1 MRRTA
6 LRPAKPPSSPDAS
19 GTRNVEGGGGARE
32 SLWHRGYLALMAT
45 QFLGALNDNLF
56 KVIVSLLA
64 VGAVA
69 QERSSGGTLSM
80 ATLMV
85 ILPYL
90 LLSGYAAYLADSRP
104 KRAAIILVKLA
115 ELGLTALILLA
126 FLFDS
131 LKMMMALL
139 FLMAAQSTFFTPLKY
154 GILPDIVCRRTLARA
169 NGALELGRYAAVIIG
184 TACGGL
190 LLSVCQGSLVPV
202 TIALMSVAGLGVLS
216 SLFIPAV
223 QGELRHGRLALN
235 PWSELGTGLRR
246 LRAAPDLTV
255 AVAGLGCFEFTSVL
269 VLLDMLLIGSE
280 VLGLSSAAVGG
291 LGAMTGLGAG
301 VGCVIAGW
309 LCRERLRPNLVPPA
323 ALAIATILMVLAA
336 APQSYPLAASG
347 LFVGGLFGGI
357 VFVPLNAILQDRA
370 PDDERGLILATSNWL
385 SMAAVLAAA
394 GLLWV
399 LHDVAAIPAVLIFGY
414 AALPLTLFAAL
425 SMVAQPEFRPG
436 SDRRQ
441 LPEPDAYDVPLAA
454 AGARAQ
460 ETSGRAVGRPV

>member
-1 MRRTA
+1 MHSKA
-6 LRPAKPPSSPDAS
+6 PRPTVPHGATVQPGACRARGDQSAS
-19 GTRNVEGGGGARE
+19 E

-69 QERSSGGTLSM
+69 EQQSGGGTLSL

-90 LLSGYAAYLADSRP
+90 LLSGYAAYLADTRP
-104 KRAAIILVKLA
+104 KRSTIILVKLA
-115 ELGLTALILLA
+115 ELALTALILLA
-126 FLFDS
+126 FFFDS

-139 FLMAAQSTFFTPLKY
+139 FLMAAQSAFFAPLKY

-169 NGALELGRYAAVIIG
+169 NGALELGRYAAVILG
-184 TACGGL
+184 TASGGL
-190 LLSVCQGSLVPV
+190 LLSVAEGSRVPV
-202 TIALMSVAGLGVLS
+202 SMALVSVAGLGVLS
-216 SLFIPAV
+216 SLFIPSV
-223 QGELRHGRLALN
+223 EGELRHGRLALN

-246 LRAAPDLTV
+246 LRAAPDLAV
-255 AVAGLGCFEFTSVL
+255 AVAGLGCFEFTAVL
-269 VLLDMLLIGSE
+269 VLLDMLLLGGE
-280 VLGLSSAAVGG
+280 VMGLSNAAVGG

-301 VGCVIAGW
+301 LGCVLAGW

-323 ALAIATILMVLAA
+323 ALAIATTLLTLAA
-336 APQSYPLAASG
+336 APPSFSLATVG
-347 LFVGGLFGGI
+347 LLVGGLFGGI
-357 VFVPLNAILQDRA
+357 VFVPLNAMLQDRA

-399 LHDVAAIPAVLIFGY
+399 LHDLVAIPAVLILGY
-414 AALPLTLFAAL
+414 AALPMTLFAGWSL
-425 SMVAQPEFRPG
+425 VAQPEFRLGAGHQAFEPNARDMA
-436 SDRRQ
+436 SAASR
-441 LPEPDAYDVPLAA
+441 PDAHA
-454 AGARAQ
+454 
-460 ETSGRAVGRPV
+460 TSCQAMDRPA

>member
-1 MRRTA
+1 MHGKALRRTV
-6 LRPAKPPSSPDAS
+6 PPGPT
-19 GTRNVEGGGGARE
+19 GQPRARRAHGDYSANE

-69 QERSSGGTLSM
+69 EQQSGGGTLSL

-104 KRAAIILVKLA
+104 KRSTIILVKLA
-115 ELGLTALILLA
+115 ELALTGLILLA

-139 FLMAAQSTFFTPLKY
+139 FLMAAQSTFFAPLKY

-169 NGALELGRYAAVIIG
+169 NGALELGRYAAVILG
-184 TACGGL
+184 TASGGL
-190 LLSVCQGSLVPV
+190 LLSVGQGSRIPVAMALV
-202 TIALMSVAGLGVLS
+202 SVAGLGVLS
-216 SLFIPAV
+216 SLFIPSV
-223 QGELRHGRLALN
+223 EGELRYGRLALN

-246 LRAAPDLTV
+246 LRAAPDLAT
-255 AVAGLGCFEFTSVL
+255 AVIGLGCFEFTAVL
-269 VLLDMLLIGSE
+269 VLLDMLLLGSE
-280 VLGLSSAAVGG
+280 VMGLSNAAVGG

-301 VGCVIAGW
+301 FGCVVAGW

-323 ALAIATILMVLAA
+323 ALAIATTLMVLAA
-336 APQSYPLAASG
+336 VPTSFPLAAAG

-357 VFVPLNAILQDRA
+357 VFVPLNAMLQDRA
-370 PDDERGLILATSNWL
+370 PGDERGLILATSNWL

-394 GLLWV
+394 GLLWA
-399 LHDVAAIPAVLIFGY
+399 LHDLAAIPAVLILGC
-414 AALPLTLFAAL
+414 AALPMTLFAGL
-425 SMVAQPEFRPG
+425 SLVAQPEFRLG
-436 SDRRQ
+436 SRRQ
-441 LPEPDAYDVPLAA
+441 GREPNSDIVPTDPIDP
-454 AGARAQ
+454 RAQ
-460 ETSGRAVGRPV
+460 EASCPTLDRPA